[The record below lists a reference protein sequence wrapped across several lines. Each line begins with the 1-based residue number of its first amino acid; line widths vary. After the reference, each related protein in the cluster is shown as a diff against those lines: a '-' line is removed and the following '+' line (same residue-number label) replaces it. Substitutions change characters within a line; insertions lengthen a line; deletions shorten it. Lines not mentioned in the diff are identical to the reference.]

1 MCNVKV
7 LTRDGVCPPEVAVM
21 FHRVACMAAIVLAG
35 SALSCGGGK
44 QRARGESADV
54 DALRSLPYVG
64 FTSKKVGAE
73 GSGVVFHDTKLAHPG
88 YNLYTSWR
96 LCRADLIDM
105 DGRVLRSWKEPDC
118 HQWGHVE
125 LTPEGDLLITG
136 SGADE
141 ETDTR
146 DDILKKTYLM
156 KMTWDG
162 AVAWKVSLPANHDV
176 ELTPRRQILTLSQSA
191 WRRIPEINPDVD
203 VNDHSLVVLSED
215 GTVIESASLY
225 DLLST
230 SPEVFSFQKVAVNK
244 KFGGAQVPLEHP
256 NSIEWMH
263 YPHLVGKHPIYAL
276 NNVLVSLR
284 NQDSIFVI
292 DWDAKKLIWA
302 WGKGEVSGQHD
313 AQVLENG
320 HILLFD
326 NGLVRKAS
334 RAVELD
340 PITRQIVWQY
350 KAPDPGSFFS
360 PARGSVQRL
369 ANGNTLISNS
379 DSGEAFEVTR
389 EGKVVWRFLSP
400 HLNERG
406 ERATIVRMIRF
417 DKPLIERYLTRSSG
431 ADKPATAPA
440 TSARSKDAK
449 EPAGDSR

>member
-1 MCNVKV
+1 MSY
-7 LTRDGVCPPEVAVM
+7 
-21 FHRVACMAAIVLAG
+21 RVGCIVAIVLAG
-35 SALSCGGGK
+35 AAWGCSRGK
-44 QRARGESADV
+44 REASNTSTDV

-64 FTSKKVGAE
+64 FTSKKAGAE
-73 GSGVVFHDTKLAHPG
+73 GSGVVLNDANLAYPG

-105 DGRVLRSWKEPDC
+105 DGRVLHSWQESGC
-118 HQWGHVE
+118 RQWGHVE

-136 SGADE
+136 TAADE
-141 ETDTR
+141 ETASR
-146 DDILKKTYLM
+146 EEILKKSYLL

-162 AVAWKVSLPANHDV
+162 AVAWKVSLAANHDV
-176 ELTPRRQILTLSQSA
+176 EVTPRRQILTLSQNA
-191 WRRIPEINPDVD
+191 WRRIPEIHPEVE
-203 VNDHSLVVLSED
+203 VNDHSLVLLSEEGD
-215 GTVIESASLY
+215 VIESASLY
-225 DLLST
+225 DLLTT
-230 SPEVFSFQKVAVNK
+230 SPEVFTFRKVPVNK
-244 KFGGAQVPLEHP
+244 RPSGTQVPLEHP
-256 NSIEWMH
+256 NSVEWMH
-263 YPHLVGKHPIYAL
+263 YPQLVGKHPIYAL

-302 WGKGEVSGQHD
+302 WGKGEISGQHD

-326 NGLVRKAS
+326 NGLVHKAS
-334 RAVELD
+334 RAVEMD
-340 PITRQIVWQY
+340 PMTRKIVWEY

-379 DSGEAFEVTR
+379 DNGEAFEVTR

-400 HLNERG
+400 HLNEKG

-417 DKPLIERYLTRSSG
+417 DKPALERHLARSGGADKAGDGTSHLSALEGSSG
-431 ADKPATAPA
+431 AGG
-440 TSARSKDAK
+440 R
-449 EPAGDSR
+449 